1 VVTRYLYFKIGLE
14 PIFHVVV
21 EVRFCERNELYVNFK
36 VINLKYS
43 CHSVSRHRSNSSLK
57 SALII
62 YWSNTGNTQKV
73 ASAIKDGLEKAGFN
87 VELKKPQDAVE
98 LDFYAYDLVCV
109 GSPSIEWQPAE
120 PMADLLKAKLDLYR
134 SQGKIKPCAPKF
146 AGKNAL
152 VFCTYS
158 GPHTGI
164 DEATP
169 AGKTMRQYFEHF
181 GFTVVGEWYI
191 VGEFHGRE
199 DNSTL
204 GRLGDIRG
212 KPTAEDL
219 AKVKMDS
226 EQIAK
231 SL

>member
-1 VVTRYLYFKIGLE
+1 VKT
-14 PIFHVVV
+14 
-21 EVRFCERNELYVNFK
+21 
-36 VINLKYS
+36 
-43 CHSVSRHRSNSSLK
+43 
-57 SALII
+57 ALIV

-73 ASAIKDGLEKAGFN
+73 AYAIQVGLEAAGFK
-87 VELKKPQDAVE
+87 VELKKPQE
-98 LDFYAYDLVCV
+98 GKESDFYAYDLVCV

-120 PMADLLKAKLDLYR
+120 PIMSLLKAKLNLYR
-134 SQGKIKPCAPKF
+134 SQGKIKPGAPKVT
-146 AGKNAL
+146 GKNAL

-181 GFTVVGEWYI
+181 GFTIVGEWYI

-219 AKVKMDS
+219 AKVKRDA
-226 EQIAK
+226 EQIGK